1 MENETT
7 APNGTA
13 AAASHEGNG
22 RVEDEAA
29 EPRPTTSRPA
39 VRYATDEEAA
49 RAGEK
54 IFRVHHRLLAELA
67 K

>member
-7 APNGTA
+7 AQNGATTA
-13 AAASHEGNG
+13 NG
-22 RVEDEAA
+22 DNGHHPEATV
-29 EPRPTTSRPA
+29 EPRLAPERPA

-54 IFRVHHRLLAELA
+54 VFRVHHRLLAELA